1 MNNGRRGGYLAAAI
15 AVVVLAGLTVV
26 GSVVA
31 KPEKVIVGDLEVEY
45 DGGFSPKAMP
55 KNKLTPISFF
65 LWSRIGLVDGKHPP
79 AIKEFK
85 LEGDK
90 NVVVDVKGVPTCTS
104 GKLQSQTTAAARK
117 VCGSA
122 IVGSGTTEVEVQFPE
137 QAPIDVK
144 SELLAFNGG
153 FKGGVTTLFIHAYL
167 TAPVTAAIVTT
178 VKIKKV
184 KKGRYGTE
192 SIATVPKIAG
202 GSGSVT
208 YFKLKFD
215 KGILFGKCPDGRLQA
230 HGTGVFADG
239 TKASATVV
247 RPCTPKG

>member
-1 MNNGRRGGYLAAAI
+1 MNNGRRGGYLTAVI

-26 GSVVA
+26 GSVAA
-31 KPEKVIVGDLEVEY
+31 KPDKVVVGELEVEY
-45 DGGFSPKAMP
+45 DGGFAPKALP

-65 LWSRIGLVDGKHPP
+65 LWSKIRQLEGKHPP
-79 AIKEFK
+79 AIKEFR

-90 NVVVDVKGVPTCTS
+90 NVVVDVKGLPACTS
-104 GKLQSQTTAAARK
+104 GKLQARTTAAARK
-117 VCGSA
+117 VCGPA
-122 IVGSGTTEVEVQFPE
+122 IVGSGRTDVEVEFPE
-137 QAPIDVK
+137 QPPIDVS

-153 FKGGVTTLFIHAYL
+153 VKGGVTTLYIHAYL

-192 SIATVPKIAG
+192 SIASVPRIAG
-202 GSGSVT
+202 GYGSVT
-208 YFKLKFD
+208 YFTLKFE
-215 KGILFGKCPDGRLQA
+215 KGFLYGKCPDGRLQA
-230 HGTGVFADG
+230 RGTAVFADG
-239 TKASATVV
+239 TTASAGVV